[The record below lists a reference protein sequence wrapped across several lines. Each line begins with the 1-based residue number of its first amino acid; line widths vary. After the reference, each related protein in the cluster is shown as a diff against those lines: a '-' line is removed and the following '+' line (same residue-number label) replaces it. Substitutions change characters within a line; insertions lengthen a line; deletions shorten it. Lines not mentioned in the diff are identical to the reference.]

1 MLLATGVV
9 ASRGGR
15 KGERGRENAPALLLV
30 QLVAHAF
37 RQLFELTLGLCV
49 VCVDHEVLKVP
60 EAPAKVLEPLTLL
73 EEASNLGADL
83 RKH

>member
-1 MLLATGVV
+1 MLLQRY
-9 ASRGGR
+9 RGNQHTR
-15 KGERGRENAPALLLV
+15 ALLRSEIQYAPALLLV